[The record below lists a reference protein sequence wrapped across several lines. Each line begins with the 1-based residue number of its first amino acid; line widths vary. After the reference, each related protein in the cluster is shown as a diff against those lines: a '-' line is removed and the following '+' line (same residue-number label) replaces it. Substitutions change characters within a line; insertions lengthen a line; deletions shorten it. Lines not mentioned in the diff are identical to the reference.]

1 MKTNRLRL
9 LALLLCLMLP
19 LYACAESTTQENT
32 EMPTVTEFLKQYTTL
47 DLTEHLGK
55 TVLINFFTEW
65 CPYCMQEMPDLK
77 AVNDLYDPES
87 FHMILVHVWDGED
100 EKSTENVKT
109 RFGMEDMTFFEDKDR
124 MVASAVGLMGYP
136 ATIIVEPDGSL
147 HTAINSMVTLEWLTN
162 VLDELGVARAEE
174 AAE

>member
-1 MKTNRLRL
+1 MKKRL
-9 LALLLCLMLP
+9 LSILLAALLVLSLSG
-19 LYACAESTTQENT
+19 ASAQ
-32 EMPTVTEFLKQYTTL
+32 TVKPNVSDLLFTYTDL
-47 DLTEHLGK
+47 DLNPYKGQ
-55 TVLINFFTEW
+55 TVVLNFFTEW
-65 CPYCMQEMPDLK
+65 CYYCMQEMPDFRE
-77 AVNDLYDPES
+77 VNDLYSPES
-87 FHMILVHVWDGED
+87 FQMVLVHVWDGED

>member
-1 MKTNRLRL
+1 
-9 LALLLCLMLP
+9 
-19 LYACAESTTQENT
+19 
-32 EMPTVTEFLKQYTTL
+32 
-47 DLTEHLGK
+47 
-55 TVLINFFTEW
+55 
-65 CPYCMQEMPDLK
+65 MQEMPDFEK
-77 AVNDLYDPES
+77 VNDLYSPDELEVV
-87 FHMILVHVWDGED
+87 LVHVWDGED